1 LGSFALIFLVYRQKS
16 RNRRLKLERKQQKAN
31 EEIYDLMIKQQYKR
45 EEGRLEERVRIS
57 EELHDGALAR
67 LFSVRMGMGYLEES
81 DNEEEREQYQ
91 TFMDEL
97 KMVEKEIRAI
107 SHALKNE
114 GHSTKKDF
122 GLLLEE
128 LLEEQSKLGDF
139 EGKLINEHDIA
150 WDQVDEKIKMNL
162 FRIVQEAL
170 HNIIKYAQC
179 RQAAI
184 RFYKDNGAVNMEIE
198 DDGIGFKTGKKPK
211 GIGLRNMKSRTG
223 VIGASLSIWSE
234 PDKGSRIT
242 ISIPTKTLYHDAE
255 E

>member
-1 LGSFALIFLVYRQKS
+1 MSTAKPENSDLYLSRYASLNDSLILEERKVRDKFTRVQFETETYIAKNEALEQKNIWISISSAMALGFFALIFLVYRQKS

-67 LFSVRMGMGYLEES
+67 LFSVRMGMGYIEES

-139 EGKLINEHDIA
+139 EGNLINEHDIA
-150 WDQVDEKIKMNL
+150 WDQVDEKI
-162 FRIVQEAL
+162 
-170 HNIIKYAQC
+170 
-179 RQAAI
+179 
-184 RFYKDNGAVNMEIE
+184 
-198 DDGIGFKTGKKPK
+198 
-211 GIGLRNMKSRTG
+211 
-223 VIGASLSIWSE
+223 
-234 PDKGSRIT
+234 
-242 ISIPTKTLYHDAE
+242 
-255 E
+255 